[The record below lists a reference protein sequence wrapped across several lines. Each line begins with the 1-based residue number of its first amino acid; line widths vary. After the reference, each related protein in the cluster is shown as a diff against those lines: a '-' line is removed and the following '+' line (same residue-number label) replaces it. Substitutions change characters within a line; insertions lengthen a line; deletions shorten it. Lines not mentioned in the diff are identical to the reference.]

1 MTKEQKQVV
10 STQIIM
16 LTKDDVRE
24 ITGWRTK
31 YSRPYISA
39 MIKTFP
45 RF

>member
-16 LTKDDVRE
+16 LTKDDVKE

-31 YSRPYISA
+31 YSRPHISA
-39 MIKTFP
+39 MISNSPLF
-45 RF
+45 

>member
-24 ITGWRTK
+24 ITGWRAK
-31 YSRPYISA
+31 HCRPYI
-39 MIKTFP
+39 
-45 RF
+45 RL